1 MHKLGIVLVI
11 ILGVLGAL
19 WLSGAGMTLAP
30 HASAG
35 VGYTGFGM
43 GPGMMSGI
51 GTNIAPIYLALII
64 GAGLVCVLLVLARTP
79 KHAMATTGRHAAA
92 TMDGSALEIAKAR
105 YAKGEI
111 TKEQFNGIKHDLRA

>member
-1 MHKLGIVLVI
+1 MHKLGRVLVI
-11 ILGVLGAL
+11 ILGGLAAL
-19 WLSGAGMTLAP
+19 WLSGAGML
-30 HASAG
+30 
-35 VGYTGFGM
+35 GYTGFGM

>member
-11 ILGVLGAL
+11 VLGVLAAL
-19 WLSGAGMTLAP
+19 WLSGAGMM
-30 HASAG
+30 
-35 VGYTGFGM
+35 GYTGFGM

-79 KHAMATTGRHAAA
+79 KHAMATTGRHAAVA
-92 TMDGSALEIAKAR
+92 TDGSALEIAKAR

-111 TKEQFNGIKHDLRA
+111 TKEQFEGIKHDLRA

>member
-11 ILGVLGAL
+11 ILGVFAAL
-19 WLSGAGMTLAP
+19 WLSGAGGMM
-30 HASAG
+30 G
-35 VGYTGFGM
+35 FVGFGM
-43 GPGMMSGI
+43 GAEMMSGI

-64 GAGLVCVLLVLARTP
+64 GAGLVCVLLVLARAP

-111 TKEQFNGIKHDLRA
+111 TKEQFKGIKHDLRA